1 MEISLSFSDIMTA
14 IQAVILFLGLGAT
27 VFTLFLQNKANKR
40 LATLNLII
48 HQRSDEELNN
58 AIDLVFKLATESS
71 DFDDLSQYLKNKDSS
86 ERKAIL
92 KVLNYREFVAVG
104 INKGIIDEEAYK
116 QAYYSVTLRDWR
128 ILQKTII
135 SIRNNRKTQTLFQ
148 DFELLVS
155 KWKKKPLKTIKL

>member
-1 MEISLSFSDIMTA
+1 METSLNFSDIMTA

-48 HQRSDEELNN
+48 HQRSDEKLNN
-58 AIDLVFKLATESS
+58 AIDLVFKLATEST
-71 DFDDLSQYLKNKDSS
+71 DFDDLSKYLINKDSE
-86 ERKAIL
+86 ERNAIL

-104 INKGIIDEEAYK
+104 INSGIIDEKAYK
-116 QAYYSVTLRDWR
+116 QAYYSVTIRDWN

-135 SIRNNRKTQTLFQ
+135 SIRNNRKSQTLFQ
-148 DFELLVS
+148 DFEFLVR
-155 KWKKKPLKTIKL
+155 KWKKKPLKVLK